1 QRLERQT
8 QEGRKAIFVSTPSSQ
23 ASFLQRFV
31 PRQLQVMSNGNKG
44 AALVLAATV
53 LFSVMVL
60 IIKLLGDRFSVPQ
73 IIFVRQLL
81 MAAIM
86 LPVIA
91 DHFVDTFRSNA
102 PKLQALRVALALA
115 SITIG
120 FTAVIELPL
129 AESTTIG
136 FARSFFITLF
146 AIWFLSEKVGI
157 RRWTAVFVGFVGVVI
172 VMRPGTDAFSIY
184 SLYAFC
190 AAATIGGVGILNRKL
205 AQLDGAQRTVTFLIV
220 GVAIALGPF
229 AIANWVWPTFYEW
242 LLFIALAG
250 VTWSAQML
258 NVTGF
263 KYGEASFLAG
273 LDYIRLIFAVAFGWL
288 FFGDVPDTTFYIGAT
303 IIIGAAIYTIY
314 REAKR
319 QQQLV
324 STPYN
329 RAGNPN

>member
-1 QRLERQT
+1 MSKQSDDRSLVAR
-8 QEGRKAIFVSTPSSQ
+8 I
-23 ASFLQRFV
+23 V
-31 PRQLQVMSNGNKG
+31 PQSLLSMSDSNKG
-44 AALVLAATV
+44 TVLVLAATV
-53 LFSVMVL
+53 LFSIMVL
-60 IIKLLGDRFSVPQ
+60 VIKLLGDRFSVPQ
-73 IIFVRQLL
+73 IIFVRQLF
-81 MAAIM
+81 MAVIM

-102 PKLQALRVALALA
+102 PKLQALRVMLALA

-136 FARSFFITLF
+136 AAPPLVITLF
-146 AIWFLSEKVGI
+146 ATWFLSEYVGV
-157 RRWTAVFVGFVGVVI
+157 RRWAAVAVGFVGVVI

-184 SLYAFC
+184 SLFAFF

-229 AIANWVWPTFYEW
+229 AIANWVWPTWSEW
-242 LLFIALAG
+242 LLFAALAAI
-250 VTWSAQML
+250 TWSAQML

-288 FFGDVPDTTFYIGAT
+288 FFGDVPDATFYLGAV
-303 IIIGAAIYTIY
+303 IIVGAAIYTIY